1 MKSTKFL
8 WRTVGIAALISTLLF
23 LFGFI
28 YAVQDIINPK
38 PSDLGLAPI
47 TTPIKDD
54 LVSKD
59 KVNIVALGDS
69 LTKGTGDQSG
79 DGGYAGKAKKKLEA
93 SLKKPVFVEN
103 LAVNGWRM
111 DDLLKFLAGP
121 SVPNSL
127 QHADIIMLTIG
138 ANDINQAAADPLA
151 SPDPMA
157 TPSPTSQ
164 KQDLAIN
171 YDAIRKSLPESEA
184 KLTQILTKIASIN
197 PKAKIVYVGLYNPY
211 FDTDIDRKGSSILQ
225 EWNLKAASLAN
236 GFPNMIVVPTFD
248 LFQFELAKYLY
259 VDHFHPN
266 QDGYERIADRVVQ
279 ALQ

>member
-1 MKSTKFL
+1 MKSTKLL

-23 LFGFI
+23 ICGFI
-28 YAVQDIINPK
+28 YAVQDIVNPK
-38 PSDLGLAPI
+38 SSDLGAASPAIPI
-47 TTPIKDD
+47 TDD
-54 LVSKD
+54 LASKD
-59 KVNIVALGDS
+59 KVNIVAIGDS

-79 DGGYAGKAKKKLEA
+79 DGGYVGKTKIKLA
-93 SLKKPVFVEN
+93 AQLKKPVFVEN

-111 DDLLKFLAGP
+111 DDLLNFLARP
-121 SVPNSL
+121 SVPSSL

-151 SPDPMA
+151 VPDPQASPSA
-157 TPSPTSQ
+157 TAQ
-164 KQDLAIN
+164 KQELAIN

-184 KLTQILTKIASIN
+184 KLTQILSKVAAIN

-211 FDTDIDRKGSSILQ
+211 FDTDTNRKGSAILQ

-236 GFPNMIVVPTFD
+236 GFPNMVVVPTFD